1 MYFRRNRKNRLTE
14 YLEVNWIEFAQ
25 KKYQNSVLG
34 VVAYTIDNITET
46 RIVKKDIYLLVNN
59 ISKIPN

>member
-1 MYFRRNRKNRLTE
+1 MYFRRNRENRLSE
-14 YLEVNWIEFAQ
+14 YLEVNWKEFAQ
-25 KKYQNSVLG
+25 KKYQNGVLG
-34 VVAYTIDNITET
+34 VVAYTIYNITET